1 MFVNFPL
8 IGQLNMSS
16 QDDLNEVIETL
27 KKLVANNDDGS
38 DSAVKLET
46 APKAPARDLD

>member
-8 IGQLNMSS
+8 IDQLNMSS

-27 KKLVANNDDGS
+27 KKLVANNDDES
-38 DSAVKLET
+38 TSTVKLET
-46 APKAPARDLD
+46 NTKTPARDLD